1 MDSEAVTVAGEAPVS
16 GDTPARP
23 AVGSGKAG
31 AMSSDTPTLRAEKR
45 AVREKMRAMGLGYGQ
60 IAAEFARR
68 YRLRPRTAWREAY
81 GWSLKEAAAQIN
93 DHTGK
98 TGLDPGGISAM
109 TGSHLCEHEAWPG
122 PAPKEA
128 GRKPAGRKPTPYL
141 LALLAA
147 VYGCTVVELID
158 FADREYLPAA
168 DLLVLDQYSQHQ
180 PTPAPVAHAEQL
192 PRPRPSAL
200 PAAINEQTQAETQ
213 AAVLELRR
221 GGGVDVTCGA
231 DAAALSPLPTVAYLW
246 KKPDTGGFWIEREV
260 LVAAHDG
267 SDHAEL
273 AEQRDIGEAT
283 LAQFRADVV
292 RLSVESDTRDPFPLF
307 MEIRRVRDRMHA
319 VLDRR
324 LWPRD
329 QAELYLMLSCLNGVM
344 GVTADRL
351 GFTSAGEELIRAGWA
366 YATSIDHHPLLAQLR
381 QQLAAMA
388 YRSGRYRQSRDLAAS
403 GLRYLSVGPN
413 GANLHLK
420 YAVAAAKIG
429 ETGTARRAVTAA
441 HDAREREYDDELLEI
456 GGEFAI
462 SLATHHYF
470 AGAAL
475 GEIDSAEHETAEE
488 LERAANLYEAGPGP
502 GEQHW
507 FGGKALANIDL
518 AVIRL
523 RSGALDAAVA
533 ALAQVLSLPPA
544 QRITSVTGRLVR
556 VRAELAR
563 PRYQG
568 SAQARDTDERIEDF
582 GRETI
587 GAALHD
593 LPAGPA

>member
-23 AVGSGKAG
+23 AAGSGKAG

-128 GRKPAGRKPTPYL
+128 GREPAGRKPTPYL

-246 KKPDTGGFWIEREV
+246 KKPDTGGFWTEREV

-292 RLSVESDTRDPFPLF
+292 RLSRDYDTGEPFPLF
-307 MEIRRVRDRMHA
+307 LDMRRVRARIYA
-319 VLDRR
+319 ALDRR
-324 LWPRD
+324 IWPRD
-329 QAELYLMLSCLNGVM
+329 QTELYFLLGCLNSLM
-344 GVTADRL
+344 ASAANAL
-351 GFTSAGEELIRAGWA
+351 GYPQSAEELVRAGWA
-366 YATSIDHHPLLAQLR
+366 YAIVIDHRSLMARLRLDLANIAHWSNRPR
-381 QQLAAMA
+381 QC
-388 YRSGRYRQSRDLAAS
+388 RDLAQS
-403 GLRYLSVGPN
+403 GLRYLSVGPT
-413 GANLHLK
+413 AAMLHLK
-420 YAVAAAKIG
+420 YGRAAARLG
-429 ETGTARRAVTAA
+429 DADAARQAITVATEAME
-441 HDAREREYDDELLEI
+441 HEYRDDFVEI
-456 GGEFAI
+456 GGDFDL
-462 SLATHHYF
+462 SLASQRYL
-470 AGAAL
+470 AGSALIEIPGAGESAIAALEGAA
-475 GEIDSAEHETAEE
+475 G
-488 LERAANLYEAGPGP
+488 LYAAGPGP
-502 GEQHW
+502 GESH
-507 FGGKALANIDL
+507 GYTMDALTHIEL
-518 AVIRL
+518 ATARL
-523 RSGALDAAVA
+523 RAGHLDGAVA
-533 ALAQVLSLPPA
+533 AAEPVLALPPGK
-544 QRITSVTGRLVR
+544 RIASMLRRFSR
-556 VRAELAR
+556 VRSELAR
-563 PRYQG
+563 SRYQG
-568 SAQARDTDERIEDF
+568 SPLARDLDERIEHF
-582 GRETI
+582 AEETI
-587 GAALHD
+587 VIDVRG